1 MRNLGFFAVAALLI
15 LVQSNLFR
23 LIGPLGSLVGAHW
36 VHGATPSL
44 ALPLV
49 IFLGVHEPSMPRG
62 AALAFAIGYAQD
74 LLGGAPIGLF
84 TFVYVMIWWLSRVAG
99 VRLTAQTM
107 LTRMS
112 LAFIFALVQSA
123 VILVLLAVFGNDNR
137 RPLEGRDDRAAPR
150 RGDRAVGAALVPF
163 GAALATR
170 GNTGSRAARGID
182 MRRAC

>member
-1 MRNLGFFAVAALLI
+1 MKNLGFFAVAALLI

-23 LIGPLGSLVGAHW
+23 LIGPLGALFGTHY
-36 VHGATPSL
+36 VHGITPSL

-62 AALAFAIGYAQD
+62 AALSFAIGYAQD
-74 LLGGAPIGLF
+74 LLGAAPIGLF
-84 TFVYVMIWWLSRVAG
+84 TFVYVLIWWLSRVAG
-99 VRLTAQTM
+99 VRLTAQTV

-137 RPLEGRDDRAAPR
+137 RPLEVATIVLPHAAATACCAPLLFR
-150 RGDRAVGAALVPF
+150 LAQRLRQGGSPTRSQPEAV
-163 GAALATR
+163 T
-170 GNTGSRAARGID
+170 
-182 MRRAC
+182 

>member
-23 LIGPLGSLVGAHW
+23 LIAPLGSLVGVHW

-74 LLGGAPIGLF
+74 LLSGAPVGLF

-112 LAFIFALVQSA
+112 LAFVFAIVQSA

-137 RPLEGRDDRAAPR
+137 RPLEVATIVLPHAAATALCAPLLFRLAQRLRQGGTPARAQPE
-150 RGDRAVGAALVPF
+150 AL
-163 GAALATR
+163 T
-170 GNTGSRAARGID
+170 
-182 MRRAC
+182 

>member
-23 LIGPLGSLVGAHW
+23 LIGPIGALVGARW

-62 AALAFAIGYAQD
+62 AALSFAIGYAQD
-74 LLGGAPIGLF
+74 LLGGAPVGLF

-112 LAFIFALVQSA
+112 LAFVFALVQSA

-137 RPLEGRDDRAAPR
+137 RPLEVATIVLPHAVATALCAPLLFRLAQRLRQGGVPARAQPE
-150 RGDRAVGAALVPF
+150 AA
-163 GAALATR
+163 T
-170 GNTGSRAARGID
+170 
-182 MRRAC
+182 

>member
-1 MRNLGFFAVAALLI
+1 MKNVGFFAVAALLI
-15 LVQSNLFR
+15 LVQSNLYR
-23 LIGPLGSLVGAHW
+23 VLGPLGGLIGMHW
-36 VHGATPSL
+36 IHGFTPSL

-62 AALAFAIGYAQD
+62 AGLAFAIGYALD
-74 LLGGAPIGLF
+74 LLAAAPVGLF

-99 VRLTAQTM
+99 VRLTAQTV

-137 RPLEGRDDRAAPR
+137 RPLELMTLVLPHAA
-150 RGDRAVGAALVPF
+150 DCAVCAALVSVGAAL
-163 GAALATR
+163 AARGSHRARATR
-170 GNTGSRAARGID
+170 GGD
-182 MRRAC
+182 VRRSC

>member
-23 LIGPLGSLVGAHW
+23 VIGPIGAMIGPHW
-36 VHGATPSL
+36 VHGITPSL
-44 ALPLV
+44 VLPLV

-74 LLGGAPIGLF
+74 LLGGAPVGIF

-112 LAFIFALVQSA
+112 LAFIFAFVQSA

-137 RPLEGRDDRAAPR
+137 RPLEVATMALPHAASTALCAPILFRIAQRLRQGGTSARAQPE
-150 RGDRAVGAALVPF
+150 AV
-163 GAALATR
+163 T
-170 GNTGSRAARGID
+170 
-182 MRRAC
+182 

>member
-23 LIGPLGSLVGAHW
+23 VIGPIGAIIGPPL
-36 VHGATPSL
+36 VHGITPSL
-44 ALPLV
+44 VLPLV

-74 LLGGAPIGLF
+74 LLGGAPVGIF

-107 LTRMS
+107 LTRMT
-112 LAFIFALVQSA
+112 LAFVFAIVQSA

-137 RPLEGRDDRAAPR
+137 RPLEVATMALPHAVSTALCAPILFRIAQRLRQGGTSARAQPE
-150 RGDRAVGAALVPF
+150 AV
-163 GAALATR
+163 
-170 GNTGSRAARGID
+170 I
-182 MRRAC
+182 

>member
-23 LIGPLGSLVGAHW
+23 LIGPLSSLFGYSL
-36 VHGATPSL
+36 HGVTPSL

-62 AALAFAIGYAQD
+62 AALSFAIGYAQD

-99 VRLTAQTM
+99 VRLTAQTV

-112 LAFIFALVQSA
+112 LALVFALVQSA
-123 VILVLLAVFGNDNR
+123 VILVLLAVFGSDNK
-137 RPLEGRDDRAAPR
+137 RPLE
-150 RGDRAVGAALVPF
+150 
-163 GAALATR
+163 LATIVLPHAISTALCAPLLFR
-170 GNTGSRAARGID
+170 IAQRLRQGGTPARAQPEALT
-182 MRRAC
+182 

>member
-1 MRNLGFFAVAALLI
+1 MMRNLGFFAVAALLI
-15 LVQSNLFR
+15 LVQSNLYR
-23 LIGPLGSLVGAHW
+23 IIGPLGTIIGVRW
-36 VHGATPSL
+36 IHGVTPSL

-62 AALAFAIGYAQD
+62 AALSFAIGYALD
-74 LLGGAPIGLF
+74 LLAAAPVGLF

-99 VRLTAQTM
+99 VRLTAQTV

-137 RPLEGRDDRAAPR
+137 RPLE
-150 RGDRAVGAALVPF
+150 LVPMVLPH
-163 GAALATR
+163 AIATALCAPLLFR
-170 GNTGSRAARGID
+170 LAQRLRQGNTPGRAQPEPVT
-182 MRRAC
+182 

>member
-1 MRNLGFFAVAALLI
+1 MKNLGFFAVAALLI
-15 LVQSNLFR
+15 LVQSNLYR
-23 LIGPLGSLVGAHW
+23 VLGPLGGLFGAHW
-36 VHGATPSL
+36 LHGATPSL

-62 AALAFAIGYAQD
+62 AALSFAIGYAQD
-74 LLGGAPIGLF
+74 LLAAAPVGLF

-99 VRLTAQTM
+99 VRLTAQTV

-137 RPLEGRDDRAAPR
+137 RPLE
-150 RGDRAVGAALVPF
+150 
-163 GAALATR
+163 LATIVLPHAAATALCAPLLFR
-170 GNTGSRAARGID
+170 LAQRLRQGGTSARAQPEAVT
-182 MRRAC
+182 